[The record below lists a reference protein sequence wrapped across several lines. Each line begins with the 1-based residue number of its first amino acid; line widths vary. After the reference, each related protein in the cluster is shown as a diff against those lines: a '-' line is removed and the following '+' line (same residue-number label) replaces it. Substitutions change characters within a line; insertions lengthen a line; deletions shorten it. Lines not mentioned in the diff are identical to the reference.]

1 MLHRFSAL
9 IRDNADSLA
18 KAEALDVAVGMP
30 SLRISREIRD
40 QFDRIIEFDQEFW
53 RHDALE
59 INVDLHQRHAGQM
72 GENHH
77 E

>member
-1 MLHRFSAL
+1 MPKSQ
-9 IRDNADSLA
+9 
-18 KAEALDVAVGMP
+18 AEALGVAVGMP
-30 SLRISREIRD
+30 SLCISREIRD

-59 INVDLHQRHAGQM
+59 INIDLHQRPPGSTPGDA
-72 GENHH
+72 H

>member
-1 MLHRFSAL
+1 MRPTAMPKSQAQAL
-9 IRDNADSLA
+9 G
-18 KAEALDVAVGMP
+18 VAAGMP
-30 SLRISREIRD
+30 SLCISREIRD

-59 INVDLHQRHAGQM
+59 INVDLHQRHAGQI